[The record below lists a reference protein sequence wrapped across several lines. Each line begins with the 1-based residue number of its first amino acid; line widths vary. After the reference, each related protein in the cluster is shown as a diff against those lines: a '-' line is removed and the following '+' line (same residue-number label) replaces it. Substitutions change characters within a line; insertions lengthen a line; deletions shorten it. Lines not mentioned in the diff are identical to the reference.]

1 MVVKRSLPVLDPSA
15 GADPLSLKRLLLP
28 QGELAQFYDSDDP
41 IRYIAFIEL
50 KEGSVRGNHYH
61 KIKEEWLYLIHGE
74 IELVVEDIQ
83 SKTREGV
90 PLQTGELAVLKP
102 GVAHALR
109 ILKPGRAIEFS
120 KVRFDPADIH
130 RYPLT

>member
-1 MVVKRSLPVLDPSA
+1 
-15 GADPLSLKRLLLP
+15 
-28 QGELAQFYDSDDP
+28 
-41 IRYIAFIEL
+41 
-50 KEGSVRGNHYH
+50 
-61 KIKEEWLYLIHGE
+61 
-74 IELVVEDIQ
+74 
-83 SKTREGV
+83 V
-90 PLQTGELAVLKP
+90 PLQTGDLAILKP